1 MSGKGK
7 GVPGAVAE
15 EVDSVEEEVPDA
27 EVWHEAI
34 LNNTLTK
41 ETFRELLR
49 LGNEVAL
56 YDTAHKLR
64 QILLDYIERRGSEH
78 FASFLDLDV
87 GAETLRFLRE
97 AGVDENS
104 QDYRE
109 MTADAKLHKFIAA
122 ASGKSSYMCFWV
134 LLAYREQFPC
144 NLRCARQHPWS
155 APPPKHLFTQGLH
168 VGGRRDPER
177 VRRVGHGGSRGPR
190 FTGHCP
196 FVPQRRFT

>member
-1 MSGKGK
+1 MSVE

-15 EVDSVEEEVPDA
+15 EVESARVEGVPGAVAEEVESVEEVPDA
-27 EVWHEAI
+27 ELWHEAI

-64 QILLDYIERRGSEH
+64 QTLLDYIERRGSDH
-78 FASFLDLDV
+78 FASFLDLNV
-87 GAETLRFLRE
+87 GAETLRFLKE

-109 MTADAKLHKFIAA
+109 MTADVKLRKFIAA

-144 NLRCARQHPWS
+144 NLRCARQLQHPWS

-168 VGGRRDPER
+168 LGGRRDLER
-177 VRRVGHGGSRGPR
+177 VQRVGRGGSRGP
-190 FTGHCP
+190 
-196 FVPQRRFT
+196 